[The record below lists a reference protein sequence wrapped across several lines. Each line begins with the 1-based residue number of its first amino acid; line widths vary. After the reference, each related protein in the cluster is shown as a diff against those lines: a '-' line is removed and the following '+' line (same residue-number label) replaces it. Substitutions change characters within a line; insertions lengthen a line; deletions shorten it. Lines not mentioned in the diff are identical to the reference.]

1 MTDKQKK
8 EIIDGYNH
16 TLDTESIVAR
26 IRLWGKGVRLGI
38 MLTLHNL
45 GYCPIYDD
53 KTRKMIDIVEDEEN
67 DSTFV

>member
-16 TLDTESIVAR
+16 TLDTESRVAR
-26 IRLWGKGVRLGI
+26 LRSWGKGVRLGI
-38 MLTLHNL
+38 MSTLHNL

-53 KTRKMIDIVEDEEN
+53 KTRKMIDIVEEEEN
-67 DSTFV
+67 EKTD